1 MLYINGVLPRVN
13 LDARVVRKW
22 LSKDRGVGE
31 HLVWVE
37 LYFLDPEFS
46 ILAHK
51 LKYYAR
57 ITQFKALTE
66 REGSIFVGRPA
77 LKRIFVGPV

>member
-13 LDARVVRKW
+13 LDARVVWKW
-22 LSKDRGVGE
+22 LSKDRRVGE

-51 LKYYAR
+51 LKYYAELPNLKHLR
-57 ITQFKALTE
+57 KGKDQFL
-66 REGSIFVGRPA
+66 
-77 LKRIFVGPV
+77 